1 MAPRLVPT
9 AMMSVAGRLGAALV
23 VTLVVGAS
31 PAAAAAQIIVG
42 SPSVSMPPSE
52 DAADSSS
59 IDPGSPI
66 LAAPETHLELAQPT
80 KSRPRG
86 VLVPLYVSFAALQA
100 LDVHSTLR
108 AVDAGG
114 VEQNPFL
121 KGLVN
126 QPAALIALKGGVAA
140 STILIAD
147 RLQHHNRIGAI
158 VAMTALNS
166 VYATVVAHNY
176 RTVR

>member
-1 MAPRLVPT
+1 
-9 AMMSVAGRLGAALV
+9 MMSVAGRLGAALV

-31 PAAAAAQIIVG
+31 PAAAAAQSAR
-42 SPSVSMPPSE
+42 SPSSSLPSE
-52 DAADSSS
+52 DAADLSPSS
-59 IDPGSPI
+59 IDSGSSI
-66 LAAPETHLELAQPT
+66 LAARETLPEPAQPT
-80 KSRPRG
+80 KNRPRG

-126 QPAALIALKGGVAA
+126 QPAALIALKGGIAA
-140 STILIAD
+140 STILVAD
-147 RLQHHNRIGAI
+147 KLQRHNRIGAI
-158 VAMTALNS
+158 AAMAALNS

-176 RTVR
+176 RAVP

>member
-1 MAPRLVPT
+1 
-9 AMMSVAGRLGAALV
+9 MSVAGRLGAALV
-23 VTLVVGAS
+23 VTLAVGAS
-31 PAAAAAQIIVG
+31 PAAAAAQSIAR
-42 SPSVSMPPSE
+42 SPSSSLPPSE
-52 DAADSSS
+52 DAADVSPSS
-59 IDPGSPI
+59 IDPGSSI
-66 LAAPETHLELAQPT
+66 LAARETLPELAQPT
-80 KSRPRG
+80 KNRPRG

-126 QPAALIALKGGVAA
+126 QPAALIALKGGIAA
-140 STILIAD
+140 STILVAD
-147 RLQHHNRIGAI
+147 KLQRHSRIGAI
-158 VAMTALNS
+158 VAMAALNS

-176 RTVR
+176 RAVP

>member
-1 MAPRLVPT
+1 
-9 AMMSVAGRLGAALV
+9 MMSVAGRLGAALV

-31 PAAAAAQIIVG
+31 PAVAAAQSIAC
-42 SPSVSMPPSE
+42 SPSSSLPSE
-52 DAADSSS
+52 DAADLSPSS
-59 IDPGSPI
+59 IDPGSSI
-66 LAAPETHLELAQPT
+66 LAVRETLPELAQPT
-80 KSRPRG
+80 KNRPR

-126 QPAALIALKGGVAA
+126 QPAALIALKGGIAA
-140 STILIAD
+140 STILVAD
-147 RLQHHNRIGAI
+147 KLQRHNRIGAI
-158 VAMTALNS
+158 VAMAALNS

-176 RTVR
+176 RAVP